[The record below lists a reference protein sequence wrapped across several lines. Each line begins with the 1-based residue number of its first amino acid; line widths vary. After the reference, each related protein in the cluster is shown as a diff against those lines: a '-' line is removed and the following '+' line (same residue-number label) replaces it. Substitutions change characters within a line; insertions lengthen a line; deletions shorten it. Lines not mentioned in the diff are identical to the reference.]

1 MRGQD
6 GHDVFRCVT
15 WYDRKYRPCGSF
27 AVEDDPPLE
36 KLRQALEVL
45 LDRSGGRAER
55 IQKIFSLDDD
65 LKWER
70 PGRADHGSLV
80 KRGEQMATIN
90 CKNCHLSLNDEL
102 AGKPCPQ
109 CGSMDREVGA
119 HDHAVFI
126 EKARVAKELAM
137 KHYQVEPGLTQV
149 IRFSGFPQ
157 MEATPAEPIQIPG
170 DQRRHGAF
178 WGDSLCTSGRL

>member
-1 MRGQD
+1 
-6 GHDVFRCVT
+6 
-15 WYDRKYRPCGSF
+15 
-27 AVEDDPPLE
+27 
-36 KLRQALEVL
+36 
-45 LDRSGGRAER
+45 
-55 IQKIFSLDDD
+55 
-65 LKWER
+65 
-70 PGRADHGSLV
+70 
-80 KRGEQMATIN
+80 MATIN

-149 IRFSGFPQ
+149 IRFSGSPQ
-157 MEATPAEPIQIPG
+157 MEATPAEPIKLLEINEGTVPSGVMPLHFGPAVASGIPFPSVIIEVTPDEYERIRARELKLPEG
-170 DQRRHGAF
+170 WQFEDVLPRPE
-178 WGDSLCTSGRL
+178 SE